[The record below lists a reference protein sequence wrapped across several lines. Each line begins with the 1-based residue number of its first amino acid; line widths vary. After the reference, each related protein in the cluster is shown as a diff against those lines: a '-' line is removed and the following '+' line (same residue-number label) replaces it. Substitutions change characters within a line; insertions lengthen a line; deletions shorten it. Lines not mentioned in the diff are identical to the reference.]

1 MKIQGLFL
9 SMLAGLLVMG
19 CTSGTPRSARGSSD
33 DHPYLG
39 GRPNP
44 NYSGSLSAQPMT
56 PAMSEGSEP
65 AETAVEEAVVAEPE
79 SMESEIV
86 EVAPVTEDVME
97 EAVAVEIA
105 EPEEPVSE
113 TDAQQSL
120 SEAMND
126 LEAAMDDGMSSGNAD
141 GAADSM
147 AVAVSQAE
155 AAIDTMNQP
164 LEITDE
170 AMVEV
175 DEAAD
180 AVAGMME
187 VTSEAMDAVKYDDA
201 MEVLTIDFS
210 NGNVYDYLGVPAE
223 VYEQFLKSDS
233 KGGFFTETIKENYQS
248 IRR

>member
-9 SMLAGLLVMG
+9 SMLALMLVMG
-19 CTSGTPRSARGSSD
+19 CTSGTPRSARGSSED
-33 DHPYLG
+33 LPYLG

-44 NYSGSLSAQPMT
+44 NYRGSVAAEPMS
-56 PAMSEGSEP
+56 PAMSEVSDS
-65 AETAVEEAVVAEPE
+65 AEVVVEESVVAEPE
-79 SMESEIV
+79 SMESKVV
-86 EVAPVTEDVME
+86 EEAPVVE
-97 EAVAVEIA
+97 EAVALEVV

-120 SEAMND
+120 SDAMND

-164 LEITDE
+164 LEVTDE

-175 DEAAD
+175 DETAD
-180 AVAGMME
+180 AVTGMMD
-187 VTSEAMDAVKYDDA
+187 VTSEAMDAVSYDDA
-201 MEVLTIDFS
+201 MEVLTIDFG
-210 NGNVYDYLGVPAE
+210 NGNVYDYLGVPVD
-223 VYEQFLKSDS
+223 VYEQFLKADS
-233 KGGFFTETIKENYQS
+233 KGGFFAETIKEKYES
-248 IRR
+248 LRR

>member
-1 MKIQGLFL
+1 
-9 SMLAGLLVMG
+9 VV
-19 CTSGTPRSARGSSD
+19 
-33 DHPYLG
+33 
-39 GRPNP
+39 
-44 NYSGSLSAQPMT
+44 
-56 PAMSEGSEP
+56 
-65 AETAVEEAVVAEPE
+65 VEESVVAEPE

-86 EVAPVTEDVME
+86 EEAPVVE
-97 EAVAVEIA
+97 EAVALEVV

-120 SEAMND
+120 SDAMND

-164 LEITDE
+164 LEVTDE

-175 DEAAD
+175 DETAD
-180 AVAGMME
+180 AVTGMMD
-187 VTSEAMDAVKYDDA
+187 VTSEAMDAVSYDDA
-201 MEVLTIDFS
+201 MEVLTIDFG
-210 NGNVYDYLGVPAE
+210 NGNVYDYLGVPVD
-223 VYEQFLKSDS
+223 VYEQFLKADS
-233 KGGFFTETIKENYQS
+233 KGGFFAETIKENYES